1 MRRGGDSQRF
11 EMAGCAEGVWPG
23 KGALQPL
30 EAVERQGRL
39 RRDDRW
45 PGEQGCRPQDRHDRC
60 DLSQSAPHG
69 IRLAGK
75 NGDPGRL
82 IERTKGGTNTVFLSV
97 IETGRMSPAICL
109 GLRELS
115 VPIVCIDARQAHQ
128 SLKAMKA
135 NKTDHHD
142 AAGLAQLARTGF
154 YKEVHVKSP
163 AAHGVRSVITA
174 RGHLVEARVR
184 LDNMIRGLCA
194 TFGYRPGPG
203 QGKAFLERIMHAAHI
218 PGLGEAIASLLT
230 VRAELVEQIK
240 EMDRRLRI
248 IASQSQAC
256 EILMTIPEVGV
267 QTSAAFAAA
276 VDEVG
281 RFRQSRNAGA
291 YFGLVLRRHQSG
303 ELDWTGRITKQ
314 GDGTVRKLLYEAAN
328 SILTRSKEIFALK
341 TWAMKIA
348 KRRGLKKARVAL
360 ARRLAVIMHA
370 MLRDGTLFQA

>member
-1 MRRGGDSQRF
+1 MKHY
-11 EMAGCAEGVWPG
+11 AG
-23 KGALQPL
+23 L
-30 EAVERQGRL
+30 
-39 RRDDRW
+39 
-45 PGEQGCRPQDRHDRC
+45 
-60 DLSQSAPHG
+60 DLSMESTQVC
-69 IRLAGK
+69 IIDE
-75 NGDPGRL
+75 NGQKLVSEKVESTPEAMAAMLERYRP
-82 IERTKGGTNTVFLSV
+82 IERAV

-109 GLRELS
+109 GLRELR
-115 VPIVCIDARQAHQ
+115 VAVVCIDARQAHQ

-135 NKTDHHD
+135 NKTDPHD

-163 AAHGVRSVITA
+163 AAHGVRSAITA
-174 RGHLVEARVR
+174 RSHLVEARVR

-194 TFGYRPGPG
+194 TFGYRPGAG
-203 QGKAFLERIMHAAHI
+203 QGKAFLERIMQAVHI
-218 PGLGEAIASLLT
+218 PGLGDAIASLLS

-256 EILMTIPEVGV
+256 EILMTIPGVGV
-267 QTSAAFAAA
+267 QASAAFAAA
-276 VDEVG
+276 VDEAG

-291 YFGLVLRRHQSG
+291 YFGLVPRRHQSG

-314 GDGTVRKLLYEAAN
+314 GDSMVRKLLYEAAN
-328 SILTRSKEIFALK
+328 SILTRSRETFALK

>member
-1 MRRGGDSQRF
+1 MKHY
-11 EMAGCAEGVWPG
+11 AGLDLSMESTQVCIVDDNGRKVVSEKVESSPEAI
-23 KGALQPL
+23 AMML
-30 EAVERQGRL
+30 ERYGPVER
-39 RRDDRW
+39 
-45 PGEQGCRPQDRHDRC
+45 
-60 DLSQSAPHG
+60 A
-69 IRLAGK
+69 
-75 NGDPGRL
+75 
-82 IERTKGGTNTVFLSV
+82 V

-109 GLRELS
+109 GLRELGIP
-115 VPIVCIDARQAHQ
+115 VVCIDARQAHQ

-135 NKTDHHD
+135 NKTDPHD

-174 RGHLVEARVR
+174 RSHLVEARVR
-184 LDNMIRGLCA
+184 LDNTIRGLCA
-194 TFGYRPGPG
+194 TFGYRPGVG
-203 QGKAFLERIMHAAHI
+203 QGKAFLERIMQAAHI
-218 PGLGEAIASLLT
+218 PGLGDAIASLRS

-240 EMDRRLRI
+240 EMDRRLRL

-256 EILMTIPEVGV
+256 EILMTIPGVGV

-276 VDEVG
+276 VDEAG

-291 YFGLVLRRHQSG
+291 YFGLVPRRHQSG

-328 SILTRSKEIFALK
+328 SILTRSRGTFALK

>member
-1 MRRGGDSQRF
+1 MESTQVCIVGENGRKLVS
-11 EMAGCAEGVWPG
+11 EKVESTPE
-23 KGALQPL
+23 ALAAML
-30 EAVERQGRL
+30 ERYC
-39 RRDDRW
+39 
-45 PGEQGCRPQDRHDRC
+45 P
-60 DLSQSAPHG
+60 
-69 IRLAGK
+69 
-75 NGDPGRL
+75 
-82 IERTKGGTNTVFLSV
+82 IERAVL
-97 IETGRMSPAICL
+97 ETGRMSPAICL
-109 GLRELS
+109 GLRELG
-115 VPIVCIDARQAHQ
+115 VAVVCIDARQAHQ

-135 NKTDHHD
+135 NKTDPHD

-174 RGHLVEARVR
+174 RSHLVEARVR

-194 TFGYRPGPG
+194 TFGYRPGAG
-203 QGKAFLERIMHAAHI
+203 QGKAFLERIMQAAHI
-218 PGLGEAIASLLT
+218 PGLGDAITSLLA

-248 IASQSQAC
+248 ITSQSQAC
-256 EILMTIPEVGV
+256 EILMTIPGVGV

-276 VDEVG
+276 VDEAG
-281 RFRQSRNAGA
+281 RFRQSRDAGA
-291 YFGLVLRRHQSG
+291 YFGLVPRRHQSG

-328 SILTRSKEIFALK
+328 SILTRSRETFALK